1 MKQRVRRSSFAMDD
15 DPITLIVALDSD
27 VSCHELLSKKKK
39 ICIIYIICISHNI
52 TCIVCHQCN
61 HVLILVRVM
70 LWARFLLMMDT
81 RLTTRKESL
90 CIVHSPS
97 LLTHSLERK

>member
-39 ICIIYIICISHNI
+39 KKKKKKKLHSIM
-52 TCIVCHQCN
+52 CIVCHQYNC
-61 HVLILVRVM
+61 VLILVRVM

-81 RLTTRKESL
+81 HLTTKKESL